1 MSKKVAPFRPYLLG
15 AYIVFAAAWFGRS
28 GIATDKDQV
37 VRLVIG
43 GLAVWCIG
51 RPLKES
57 RRLVLEWLPFVVA
70 LMVYDAARAGASV
83 FGRHVVVTQQIHAD
97 KFLFFGSVPT
107 VVLQNHFL
115 HYSPHWWDFFASL
128 IYVSHFFA
136 AFIVAGWLWSR
147 DREAW
152 GVFATR
158 FFLLCF
164 SAAVTFA
171 LFPTAPP
178 WAAAQMGHLEPVI
191 RSAGRGWSFI
201 HIHQPEVILQN
212 GRNLANPYAA
222 IPSLHAG
229 WALLVS
235 ITLWPFVSRRWRPL
249 LVAYPIAMGLT
260 LVYTGEHYAIDI
272 FIGWLY
278 VWGVIVLERRTRAL
292 RIRYTSRIF
301 ARTRLDNDIVIDLT
315 ADGEDA
321 NVQERRIS

>member
-1 MSKKVAPFRPYLLG
+1 VSAKVAPFRPYFLG
-15 AYIVFAAAWFGRS
+15 AYIVLAVAWFGRS
-28 GIATDKDQV
+28 GIDTDKDQV

-43 GLAVWCIG
+43 CLAVWCIG
-51 RPLKES
+51 RPLKEA
-57 RRLVLEWLPFVVA
+57 RRLFLEWLPFVVA
-70 LMVYDAARAGASV
+70 LVVYDAARAGASAL
-83 FGRHVVVTQQIHAD
+83 GRHVVVTQQIRAD
-97 KFLFFGSVPT
+97 KFLFFGNVPT

-115 HYSPHWWDFFASL
+115 HYTPHWWDFAASI

-147 DREAW
+147 DRDAW

-164 SAAVTFA
+164 TAAITFA
-171 LFPTAPP
+171 LLPTAPP
-178 WAAAQMGHLEPVI
+178 WAASQMGHLVPVI

-201 HIHQPEVILQN
+201 HIQQPELILQN

-235 ITLWPFVSRRWRPL
+235 VTLWPFVSRRWRPL

-301 ARTRLDNDIVIDLT
+301 ARTRFDTDNVIVLT
-315 ADGEDA
+315 DDSEDA
-321 NVQERRIS
+321 NVRQRRIS